1 LIVGFVMEAYGAS
14 AALMVL
20 VVVQVISLFII
31 SGLRSAGRAAS
42 TAAPVPFRQNLS
54 EYLGEM
60 RVNRVL
66 LMLVLVTASVEIF
79 GFSFATAL
87 PELAA
92 VRFDIGAD
100 GLGLMHAAR
109 AAGGLLAS
117 VGLAAMGGLKRRG
130 IAYLVVI
137 YLFGGG
143 LIWLSFS
150 DHFLLAVAGLMLV
163 AIAATASDVLTQS
176 MVQLCVPNHLRGRA
190 MGAWTFA
197 VGSAPIGH
205 LEMGALIVW
214 LGVGGA
220 LLFNGTAL
228 IIIGVLIAFLV
239 PRLRTL

>member
-1 LIVGFVMEAYGAS
+1 
-14 AALMVL
+14 
-20 VVVQVISLFII
+20 
-31 SGLRSAGRAAS
+31 
-42 TAAPVPFRQNLS
+42 
-54 EYLGEM
+54 
-60 RVNRVL
+60 